1 MAKKKIKLTEDE
13 LDKMVISKIQAMAE
27 GGNGNINIENA
38 IYMTNVGKGVPG
50 TTNKYKSYNE
60 QVTETYNK
68 YNGRATWGNQQARAV
83 LDIRSSFISGG
94 GVSMAAKNE
103 KFNKW
108 YKNFIRSNQIL
119 SSRFFDA
126 ILGAEITGKCLFS
139 IKSAKDGG
147 YPKVTRIPYNENN
160 AYRVVL
166 DDPYDPDS
174 VSDIVVEKQGTEE
187 SLGLQNF
194 VYIRTG
200 GDDLEVNDTTTR
212 TGVVLNDLESYD
224 RALKDLR
231 LNNHVTARITPT
243 FETQSDKET
252 NEISTK
258 LKETGWKIGKAY
270 IGTAKFRYS
279 SPATG
284 TIENLKADMAT
295 CIKTIAAPT
304 GVPVHWIGWT
314 DLMANRSTAE
324 SLNKSLQNATIR
336 ERSLFV
342 EGIYNLIL
350 KAQELYI
357 DGGGTDITEVERD
370 FSVVIPMID
379 INDLLDSMKAMHIA
393 FEDGVISRQDYQ
405 NHIPGIDPYK
415 TEEALE
421 AERKEAEDRDDTGE
435 DNKDTEG
442 EDGRSEEDD

>member
-1 MAKKKIKLTEDE
+1 MAKKKKFTDE
-13 LDKMVISKIQAMAE
+13 QLNEFIVTKIQAMAAE
-27 GGNGNINIENA
+27 GSNGNIDIENA
-38 IYMTNVGKGVPG
+38 IYMTNVSKGVPG
-50 TTNKYKSYNE
+50 TTNNYKAYNE
-60 QVTETYNK
+60 QVNETYKK

-94 GVSMAAKNE
+94 GVSMASKND
-103 KFNKW
+103 KFKKW
-108 YKNFIRSNQIL
+108 YKNFIRNNQIL
-119 SSRFFDA
+119 GSRFFDA
-126 ILGAEITGKCLFS
+126 ILGAEITGKCLFN
-139 IKSAKDGG
+139 IKPVKDGG
-147 YPKVTRIPYNENN
+147 YPRVIRIPYNENN

-174 VSDIVVEKQGTEE
+174 VSDIVVDVEGVDK

-200 GDDLEVNDTTTR
+200 GDDLEVNETTTR
-212 TGVVLNDLESYD
+212 TGVILNDLESYD

-258 LKETGWKIGKAY
+258 LKRTGWKIGKAY
-270 IGTAKFRYS
+270 VGTAKFRYA

-284 TIENLKADMAT
+284 TIENLKAEMAT

-314 DLMANRSTAE
+314 DLMANRSTAD

-342 EGIYNLIL
+342 EGIYNLVL

-357 DGGGTDITEVERD
+357 DGGGTDISEVVTD
-370 FSVVIPMID
+370 FSIVIPMID
-379 INDLLDSMKAMHIA
+379 INELLDTIKAMSFA
-393 FEDGVISRQDYQ
+393 FKDGIISRSDYQ
-405 NHIPGIDPYK
+405 NHIPGIDPIK
-415 TEEALE
+415 TEEALAAEREE
-421 AERKEAEDRDDTGE
+421 AEARGDTE
-435 DNKDTEG
+435 DNKDKTED
-442 EDGRSEEDD
+442 EDGKTNEE